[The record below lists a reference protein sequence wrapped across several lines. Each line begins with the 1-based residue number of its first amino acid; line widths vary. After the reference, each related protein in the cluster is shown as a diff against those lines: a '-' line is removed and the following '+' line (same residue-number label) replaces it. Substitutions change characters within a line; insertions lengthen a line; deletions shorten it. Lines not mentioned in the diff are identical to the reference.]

1 MWRHTGNVHPVPL
14 TIHLAGRLEVS
25 DNGVLADLDGLG
37 QLGRVALAYLVV
49 ERRRAVTHGELAE
62 AIWGDRLPR
71 TWQSALRGVV
81 ARLRTLFGRV
91 GLVPDEII
99 VTTPGSYQLVLPAD
113 AEVDLEVAFAALRL
127 AERSLE
133 GGNARRAVE
142 QSALASS
149 LADQP
154 LLPGAEGSWV
164 DQQLEQWSDLRLS
177 AMLVHAA
184 SLREI
189 GKTADSI
196 IVAERL
202 VALDPLRESSYLCL
216 MTSHAQAGN
225 RALALRALSRCRAAL
240 VEHLGIEPSLPTQR
254 AYLDLLSAPRS
265 TGDDSDDSP
274 SIPELLDRIR
284 HGGPPFVG
292 RDDPLAD
299 LMATW
304 ADVAAG
310 NRRVAVVQGDSGM
323 GKTRLASELAASLA
337 PGSIVLYGTRDADGV
352 VPYQPFVEAFRSDV
366 ADAGTDRAELSRL
379 FPHLV
384 RRSDSTPPPDTAPGD
399 GNRFELFEAMT
410 ELVCNVSER
419 APVLLVLDDV
429 QWFDRPTMLMLR
441 HVMRQLGPPGRIL
454 LLLLTRTVTTDL
466 VEIFESMPGPTPVHV
481 IELDPLDLDAVR
493 KLSFEVLGSSAGEV
507 ANRVLAETDG
517 SPFLVGE
524 LLRQFAGSATPGAP
538 SLPFEGDPDEPLV
551 ARVGVP
557 PRVVRVLEGQLGVLE
572 PDDRQVLR
580 VAALAGQVFDLAVV
594 EHVIEAQNDT
604 PQDDAVLAALEAG
617 MAAGLVAEHRH
628 EIGRFAFTHSLVRQV
643 LIDETIATR
652 RSVVH
657 RRLAIALEEG
667 AGGPIG
673 TVSGDLLR
681 HHRGALVPGSDPRP
695 LAECAERVAAEALHS
710 LAYEDAVDQL
720 AATIASLDT
729 VDIDDPATTAR
740 LMLAMGEA
748 CDCMG
753 DRERARASYL
763 SALAAARRAGD
774 ALAMGEAALGI
785 GGPWTPTGRSDE
797 EQVQALEEALS
808 RLDDSAPDAFRA
820 ALLARLTRAVRYA
833 PGFERRGP
841 ALAAEALA
849 AARRSGNTRALS
861 SALLAQRV
869 VLHGPEGV
877 HERLAAADE
886 LHELVSA
893 RGDPVEKL
901 EAAPLRIMALFE
913 VGDHERSHE
922 AVAQFGELA
931 DASRRPYHRWC
942 AEYLRAVVAT
952 RSGRFADA
960 ERHIVQA
967 RDIGLD
973 ARLPD
978 TMTVS
983 STQLVM
989 LRRDEARV
997 TELEALVTEMNSRIE
1012 GRPWNAVLAWVMAQT
1027 DRIDE
1032 AKALLPRRS
1041 PVRRD
1046 PLWLANSALD
1056 AETIALVGAAD
1067 RAADLY
1073 DELVPYAGIDIV
1085 IGPGVAWIGPVD
1097 HALGVLA
1104 ACTGRRDTAR
1114 MHLDRAIASM
1124 SGLGRCPA
1132 SARSEL
1138 ALAEI

>member
-1 MWRHTGNVHPVPL
+1 MRYLTGNVDPVPL

-25 DNGVLADLDGLG
+25 DTGVLAELDGLG

-62 AIWGDRLPR
+62 AMWGDRLPR

-99 VTTPGSYQLVLPAD
+99 VTTPGSYRLVLPLD
-113 AEVDLEVAFAALRL
+113 AEVDLEVALTALRR

-133 GGNARRAVE
+133 SGDARRAVE
-142 QSALASS
+142 QSALTSS
-149 LADQP
+149 LTAQP

-164 DQQLEQWSDLRLS
+164 DRQLEQWSELRLS

-184 SLREI
+184 SLRQI
-189 GKTADSI
+189 GETAESI

-202 VALDPLRESSYLCL
+202 VALDPLRESSYLSL
-216 MTSHAQAGN
+216 MASHAQAGN
-225 RALALRALSRCRAAL
+225 RALALRSLSRCRAAL
-240 VEHLGIEPSLPTQR
+240 VEYLGIEPSLQTQR

-265 TGDDSDDSP
+265 PNDDGDDSRFVP
-274 SIPELLDRIR
+274 AILDRLR
-284 HGGPPFVG
+284 RGDLPFVG
-292 RDDPLAD
+292 RGDPLAE
-299 LMATW
+299 LMAIW

-310 NRRVAVVQGDSGM
+310 NQRVAVVQGDSGM

-337 PGSIVLYGTRDADGV
+337 PGSIVLYGARDADGV
-352 VPYQPFVEAFRSDV
+352 VPYQPFVEAFRSEV
-366 ADAGTDRAELSRL
+366 TDAATTRTELSRL

-384 RRSDSTPPPDTAPGD
+384 RRPDGTLSDAAPGD

-410 ELVCNVSER
+410 ALVRDVSER

-441 HVMRQLGPPGRIL
+441 HVMRQLGPSGRIL
-454 LLLLTRTVTTDL
+454 LLLLTRTVTPDL
-466 VEIFESMPGPTPVHV
+466 VEIFDSLPSPTPVHA

-493 KLSFEVLGSSAGEV
+493 ELSFRVLGASADEV
-507 ANRVLAETDG
+507 ANRVLDETDG

-524 LLRQFAGSATPGAP
+524 LLRQFASSTTQGAP
-538 SLPFEGDPDEPLV
+538 PVPSTGDPDEPLV

-557 PRVVRVLEGQLGVLE
+557 PRVVRVLEGQLGMLE
-572 PDDRQVLR
+572 LDARQVLR
-580 VAALAGQVFDLAVV
+580 VAAIAGQVFDLAVV
-594 EHVIEAQNDT
+594 EHVIEAQSDT
-604 PQDDAVLAALEAG
+604 AQDDAVLAALEAG
-617 MAAGLVAEHRH
+617 MTAGLVVEHRH

-652 RSVVH
+652 RSIIH

-673 TVSGDLLR
+673 TVLGDLLR
-681 HHRGALVPGSDPRP
+681 HHRGALVPDSDPRP
-695 LAECAERVAAEALHS
+695 LAECAARVAAEALRS

-720 AATIASLDT
+720 AATIASLDK
-729 VDIDDPATTAR
+729 VGIDDPAITAR

-748 CDCMG
+748 CDCLG
-753 DRERARASYL
+753 DRERARASYA

-774 ALAMGEAALGI
+774 AIAMGEAALGI
-785 GGPWTPTGRSDE
+785 GGPWTPTGRIDE

-808 RLDDSAPDAFRA
+808 RLDDSATDSFRA
-820 ALLARLTRAVRYA
+820 VLLARLTRAVRYA

-841 ALAAEALA
+841 ILAAEALA
-849 AARRSGNTRALS
+849 VARRSGNSRALS

-869 VLHGPEGV
+869 VLHGPDGV
-877 HERLAAADE
+877 HERLVAANE
-886 LHELVSA
+886 LHELVTA
-893 RGDPVEKL
+893 RGDSVDKL

-913 VGDHERSHE
+913 AGDHERSHE
-922 AVAQFGELA
+922 AVEQFGELA
-931 DASRRPYHRWC
+931 DASLRPYFRWC

-960 ERHIVQA
+960 EGHIVQA
-967 RDIGLD
+967 RDLGLD
-973 ARLPD
+973 AQLPD
-978 TMTVS
+978 TLTVY

-997 TELEALVTEMNSRIE
+997 TELEALITEMNSRIE

-1027 DRIDE
+1027 DRVDE
-1032 AKALLPRRS
+1032 AQALLPRRS

-1046 PLWLANSALD
+1046 PLWLANAALD
-1056 AETIALVGAAD
+1056 AETIARIGAAD

-1073 DELVPYAGIDIV
+1073 DELAPYAGIDIV

-1097 HALGVLA
+1097 HFLGALA
-1104 ACTGRRDTAR
+1104 ACAGRRATAR
-1114 MHLDRAIASM
+1114 LHFDRAIASM
-1124 SGLGRCPA
+1124 SVLGRCPA
-1132 SARSEL
+1132 LARSEL
-1138 ALAEI
+1138 ALAEV